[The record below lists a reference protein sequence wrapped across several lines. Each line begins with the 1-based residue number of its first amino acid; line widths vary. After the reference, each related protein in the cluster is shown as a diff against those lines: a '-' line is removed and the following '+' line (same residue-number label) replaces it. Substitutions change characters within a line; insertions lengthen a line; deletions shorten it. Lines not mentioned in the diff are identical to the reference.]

1 MSAFGP
7 LLWTDNVAYFV
18 KLVLVLIN
26 GNNISSG
33 IKNHAEVLTATLF
46 SSCIFVLNT
55 VPYLQDFELLLLDH
69 LI

>member
-1 MSAFGP
+1 MFVFDP

-33 IKNHAEVLTATLF
+33 IKNHDEVLTATLF
-46 SSCIFVLNT
+46 SSCIFLLNT
-55 VPYLQDFELLLLDH
+55 VLYLQEFELLLLDH